1 MNTEI
6 VSHIESNAE
15 SNAMVILRKKTKQ
28 NKKPKFDETLL
39 NSVNLISAYIE
50 FSAEFSKLRR
60 DLII

>member
-15 SNAMVILRKKTKQ
+15 SNAMVILRKKQNKTKNQNLTKQ
-28 NKKPKFDETLL
+28 L
-39 NSVNLISAYIE
+39 NSVKLISAYIK

>member
-15 SNAMVILRKKTKQ
+15 SNAMVILRKKQNKTKNQNLTKQ
-28 NKKPKFDETLL
+28 L
-39 NSVNLISAYIE
+39 NSVNLISAYIK

-60 DLII
+60 YLII

>member
-15 SNAMVILRKKTKQ
+15 SNAMVILRKKQNKTKNQNLTKQ
-28 NKKPKFDETLL
+28 L

>member
-1 MNTEI
+1 MITEI

-15 SNAMVILRKKTKQ
+15 SNAMVILRKKQNKTKNQNLTKQ
-28 NKKPKFDETLL
+28 L
-39 NSVNLISAYIE
+39 NSVNFISAYIE

>member
-15 SNAMVILRKKTKQ
+15 SNAMVILRKKQNKTKNQNLTKQ
-28 NKKPKFDETLL
+28 L
-39 NSVNLISAYIE
+39 NSVNLISAYIK